1 MRPAGK
7 GELDSLYFDYP
18 HFPFVR
24 PAELNGD
31 QPRHRVAIVG
41 AGPVGVAAALE
52 LARQGIESVVLDDKT
67 TLNDGSRAICLSR
80 HSLEI
85 LQQLGVEKPFIEKAL
100 GWTRGRTYF
109 HDHEVYRFEMPHSD
123 QERFLPMYNLQQQ
136 YIEQFL
142 VDAAMQSGLIEMR
155 WQQTVTDV
163 TQSDDGVTLSVNT
176 PEGDYRLEA
185 DYLLAAD
192 GGRSVVRKAFDLPL
206 HGEAYEGRYVIA
218 DVRMTS
224 DFPTERRAFF
234 SPSVMPE
241 STLLVHKQPDDI
253 WRIDYQ
259 LLPNED
265 PDLAVTEAAIR
276 ERVGLIIEML
286 GEDSDWELE
295 WWSLYKAY
303 TLALDDYRHGRV
315 LFIGDSAHL
324 VPIFGVRGLNNG
336 LADAVNAAW
345 KLAWVLKGEASE
357 KLLDSYSPER
367 RGATLEVF
375 TNAGKSTRFMTPP
388 SRGYRLMRDA
398 ALSLALRNDY
408 ASNFADPRQVTPYT
422 YAESPVTP
430 AGDAGFTA
438 GPMPGAPLI
447 NRRLGEDDFLLDHLG
462 VGFNLLVFSEDGSVT
477 PELQAAL
484 TDLQARQTGLDVL
497 VIARHP
503 KTAPLGTTLVDR
515 QGACFDG
522 YDAEPGSVYL
532 VRPDRHV
539 TARWKTLDAST
550 LNTAFKTAL
559 GEH

>member
-1 MRPAGK
+1 MRPDGK

-18 HFPFVR
+18 HFPFVC
-24 PAELNGD
+24 PGELKGEKKK
-31 QPRHRVAIVG
+31 HRVAIVG

-52 LARQGIESVVLDDKT
+52 LARQGVESVLLDDKS

-85 LQQLGVEKPFIEKAL
+85 LQQLGVEQRFIDKAL
-100 GWTRGRTYF
+100 GWTQGRSYF
-109 HDHEVYRFEMPHSD
+109 HDQEVYRFEMPHSEH
-123 QERFLPMYNLQQQ
+123 ERFLPMYNLQQQ
-136 YIEQFL
+136 YIEQYL
-142 VDAAMQSGLIEMR
+142 VDKAMESPLIEMR
-155 WQQTVTDV
+155 WQQAVSDI
-163 TQSDDGVTLSVNT
+163 TQSDTGVILRVST
-176 PEGDYRLEA
+176 PEGEYQLEA

-192 GGRSVVRKAFDLPL
+192 GGRSIVRKSFNLAL
-206 HGEAYEGRYVIA
+206 HGESYEGRYVIA
-218 DVRMTS
+218 DVRMKS
-224 DFPTERRAFF
+224 GFPTERRAFF

-259 LLPNED
+259 LLPDEN
-265 PDLAVTEAAIR
+265 PDQAVTESAIR
-276 ERVGLIIEML
+276 ERVGMIIEML
-286 GEDSDWELE
+286 GEEGDWELE

-345 KLAWVLKGEASE
+345 KLAWVLKGEAAE

-375 TNAGKSTRFMTPP
+375 ANAGKSTRFMTPP
-388 SRGYRLMRDA
+388 SHGYRLMRDA

-408 ASNFADPRQVTPYT
+408 ASHFADPRQVTPYT
-422 YAESPVTP
+422 YAESPVT
-430 AGDAGFTA
+430 ADDDAGFSA

-447 NRRLGEDDFLLDHLG
+447 NRRLGENDFLLDHLG
-462 VGFNLLVFSEDGSVT
+462 AGFNLLIFSGDGSVT
-477 PELQAAL
+477 SELQVAL
-484 TDLQARQTGLDVL
+484 ANLQEHCSGLDVL
-497 VIARHP
+497 VIARHAS
-503 KTAPLGTTLVDR
+503 TAFFTTLIDQ

-522 YDAEPGSVYL
+522 YDASLGSAYL
-532 VRPDRHV
+532 VRPDRHI
-539 TARWKTLDAST
+539 TARWKALEAAS
-550 LNTAFKTAL
+550 LSNAFKIAL
-559 GEH
+559 GE